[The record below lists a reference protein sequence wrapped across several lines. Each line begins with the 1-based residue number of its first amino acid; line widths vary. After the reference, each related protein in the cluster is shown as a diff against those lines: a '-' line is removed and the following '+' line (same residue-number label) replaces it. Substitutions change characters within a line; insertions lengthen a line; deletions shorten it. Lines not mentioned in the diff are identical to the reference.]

1 MLVAAAGPA
10 SNLVIAVVGAAIFH
24 LMPSAASKAT
34 RSREDRYSCCLA
46 DPVVSLN
53 VLLAVFNMLPVP
65 MLDGGNVLAG
75 LLKGQVAQLY
85 DSLRPYG
92 FLILYALLLTGV
104 FATVVNPIYD
114 VVLGWL
120 L

>member
-1 MLVAAAGPA
+1 
-10 SNLVIAVVGAAIFH
+10 
-24 LMPSAASKAT
+24 
-34 RSREDRYSCCLA
+34 
-46 DPVVSLN
+46 
-53 VLLAVFNMLPVP
+53 

-75 LLKGQVAQLY
+75 LLKGRVAQLY

-92 FLILYALLLTGV
+92 FMILYVLLLTGV
-104 FATVVNPIYD
+104 FAAVVNPIYN

>member
-1 MLVAAAGPA
+1 MLPGPLAAVMPLSAGR
-10 SNLVIAVVGAAIFH
+10 GGF
-24 LMPSAASKAT
+24 T
-34 RSREDRYSCCLA
+34 
-46 DPVVSLN
+46 VSLN

-85 DSLRPYG
+85 DNLRPYG
-92 FLILYALLLTGV
+92 FMILYVLLLTGV
-104 FATVVNPIYD
+104 FAAVVNPIYN

>member
-1 MLVAAAGPA
+1 MLIAAAGPA
-10 SNLVIAVVGAAIFH
+10 SNLVIALVGAVLFH
-24 LMPSAASKAT
+24 LLGGFGSMAG
-34 RSREDRYSCCLA
+34 RYSVA
-46 DPVVSLN
+46 DFLNRLVSLN

-75 LLKGQVAQLY
+75 LLKGRVAQLY

-92 FLILYALLLTGV
+92 FMILYVLLLTGV
-104 FATVVNPIYD
+104 FAAVVNPIYN